1 MKIKVIGNSATIISN
16 LTKTELK
23 ALTSFDD
30 SAIILKDEKDNE
42 LFYIGVSESAS
53 GTFDKY
59 GIVYDATDAK
69 TGNAC
74 VTIKCG
80 TTSED
85 VITHLKKLAKAC
97 IYLSDLEEMAMN
109 KLNAINKIEA
119 DLENAIEIVSTA
131 DLEATEIYEE
141 DESNTSENDVTN
153 SDEIAENE
161 EVSEND

>member
-53 GTFDKY
+53 GAFDKY
-59 GIVYDATDAK
+59 GIIYDATDAK

-74 VTIKCG
+74 VTIKFG

-85 VITHLKKLAKAC
+85 VIAYLKKLAKAC

-109 KLNAINKIEA
+109 KLNAINKIES

-131 DLEATEIYEE
+131 DIKATDLCEE
-141 DESNTSENDVTN
+141 VEGNASENDVTN
-153 SDEIAENE
+153 SE